1 MTPRFILGAA
11 RCRRRIKTE
20 IEGDLLPLESER
32 RIMLHCP
39 DDAGVLTSDTLRR
52 LTQSGEKGA
61 RREMAA
67 LRTRAQAYWGK
78 GEEWN

>member
-39 DDAGVLTSDTLRR
+39 DDAG
-52 LTQSGEKGA
+52 A
-61 RREMAA
+61 
-67 LRTRAQAYWGK
+67 
-78 GEEWN
+78 